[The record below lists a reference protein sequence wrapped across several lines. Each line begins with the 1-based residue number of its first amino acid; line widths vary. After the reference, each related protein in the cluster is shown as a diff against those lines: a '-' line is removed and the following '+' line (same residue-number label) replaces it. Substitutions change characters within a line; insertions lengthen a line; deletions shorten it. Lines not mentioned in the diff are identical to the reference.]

1 MLHCAQAVLSKRAS
15 LNYMNRNAEYS
26 AVNDTVKGAFL
37 RRVWKLITPY
47 WRSEEKA
54 TAWLLLISVI
64 ALSLFSVQVSVFF
77 NSWYRDFYNALQN
90 KDLAAFTHLILYFSG
105 IAAIAILAA
114 VYRLYLTQLLTIRW
128 RRWLTEQHFA
138 RWLAD
143 KNYYHLEQGGYT
155 DNPDQRLSEDLNE
168 FTTSTLSLGLGLMSS
183 VVSLVSFSVILWGVS
198 GSIELFGITIPGYMF
213 WAAMLYAL
221 VGSLLTHWIGK
232 RLIPLNNQQERF
244 EADLRFALVRVRENA
259 ESIALSEGE
268 RNENQRLSG
277 RFQMIWNNFRTS
289 MKVQKRLTF
298 FTSGYSQIALIFP
311 FIVAAPRYFAGKI
324 ELGDLMQIN
333 SAFGNVQENFSWFI
347 SAYGT
352 LASWRATSDRLLSFR
367 QAMSDHEAQQPAIE
381 RTRSEDALELRNLG
395 LEIAGGRQLLNDAN
409 LRIGA
414 GERVMLSGRSGSGK
428 SSLLRALGGLWPS
441 GSGQIRLPAGPALFL
456 PQRPY
461 LPIGTLREAMSYPQ
475 PADHYAAERFADVL
489 NQCRLEHLIPRLDE
503 SNHWQ
508 RFLSPGE
515 QQRVAFA
522 RALLIAPRWLL
533 VDEATSAMD
542 EDDETAMHRAIID
555 GLPGLTLVSV
565 GHRSSLQRFHDRHV
579 RVEGGQLVEQRATG
593 SV

>member
-1 MLHCAQAVLSKRAS
+1 
-15 LNYMNRNAEYS
+15 
-26 AVNDTVKGAFL
+26 
-37 RRVWKLITPY
+37 
-47 WRSEEKA
+47 
-54 TAWLLLISVI
+54 
-64 ALSLFSVQVSVFF
+64 
-77 NSWYRDFYNALQN
+77 
-90 KDLAAFTHLILYFSG
+90 
-105 IAAIAILAA
+105 
-114 VYRLYLTQLLTIRW
+114 
-128 RRWLTEQHFA
+128 
-138 RWLAD
+138 
-143 KNYYHLEQGGYT
+143 
-155 DNPDQRLSEDLNE
+155 
-168 FTTSTLSLGLGLMSS
+168 MSS

-395 LEIAGGRQLLNDAN
+395 LEIAGGRQLLTDAN

-428 SSLLRALGGLWPS
+428 SSLLRALGGLWPN